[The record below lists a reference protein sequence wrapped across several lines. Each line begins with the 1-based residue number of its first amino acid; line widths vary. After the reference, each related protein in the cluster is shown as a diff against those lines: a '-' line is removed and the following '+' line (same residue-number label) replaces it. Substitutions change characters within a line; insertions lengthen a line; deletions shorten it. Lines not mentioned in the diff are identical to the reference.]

1 MNQQLQS
8 QSVQTLTPA
17 QLRSRRA
24 RNIAISLTI
33 GFLALLF
40 YGVTIVKLSV
50 RMGSM

>member
-1 MNQQLQS
+1 MNQPAQNRPIQM
-8 QSVQTLTPA
+8 LTPE

-40 YGVTIVKLSV
+40 YGITLVKLGM
-50 RMGSM
+50 RMGPM